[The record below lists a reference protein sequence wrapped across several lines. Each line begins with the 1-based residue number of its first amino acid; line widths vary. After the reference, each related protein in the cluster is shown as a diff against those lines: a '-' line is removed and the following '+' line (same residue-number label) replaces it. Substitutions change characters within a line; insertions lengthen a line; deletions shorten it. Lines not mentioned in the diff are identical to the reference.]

1 MSRSNTD
8 LRDETS
14 DFALEYAALHSGA
27 GLIDLSGAG
36 VLEASGSNAVQ
47 FLNGLVSND
56 IKMLSP
62 GEGTIAAFLNVQGKV
77 LALSRIYRTENALLL
92 ELEAC
97 NRLRILRNLS
107 RFVPAGGFF
116 VSDLSEKTA
125 IFSVQGPRSDQL
137 AAALTGSVPG
147 VAPYS
152 HREELI
158 DGIKVRIA
166 NHARCGPKGFDLFVP
181 ADLSDRLL
189 TAILELAA
197 GYGGR
202 LVGRAAFD
210 TARIEAGIASEPHD
224 IDESH
229 ILLETGRN
237 DAVSYTKGCYLGQ
250 EIIAR
255 IHWRGRPA
263 KQLTGLLLQ
272 PDNESE
278 TIDFKSALLFAEDG
292 KKVGD
297 IKSIT
302 YSPRLGRSIALGYV
316 HRNYLEP
323 GTSLLVKIDDRE
335 MGRAEV
341 TSLPFI
347 VEN

>member
-8 LRDETS
+8 LRDVTS

-36 VLEASGSNAVQ
+36 VLEVSGSNAVQ

-56 IKMLSP
+56 VKMLSP

-77 LALSRIYRTENALLL
+77 LALSRIYRTENKFLL

-97 NRLRILRNLS
+97 NRLKILHNLS

-125 IFSVQGPRSDQL
+125 IFSVQGPRSDEL

-147 VAPYS
+147 AAPYS
-152 HREELI
+152 HREALI

-166 NHARCGPKGFDLFVP
+166 NHARCGPKGFDMFAP
-181 ADLSDRLL
+181 ADLSDKLL
-189 TAILELAA
+189 TAILEPAA
-197 GYGGR
+197 CR

-210 TARIEAGIASEPHD
+210 TARIEAGVALEPHD

-263 KQLTGLLLQ
+263 KQITGLLLRI
-272 PDNESE
+272 DEASE
-278 TIDFKSALLFAEDG
+278 TIDFQSALLFAEDG

-323 GTSLLVKIDDRE
+323 GTSLIVRIDDRE

-341 TSLPFI
+341 TSLPFT

>member
-1 MSRSNTD
+1 MSWSNTD
-8 LRDETS
+8 LGGKTS
-14 DFALEYAALHSGA
+14 DFALEYAALHAGA

-36 VLEASGSNAVQ
+36 VFEVSGSNAVQ

-56 IKMLSP
+56 VKMLSP
-62 GEGTIAAFLNVQGKV
+62 GEGVIAAFLNVQGKV
-77 LALSRIYRTENALLL
+77 LALSRIYRTEDALLL

-97 NRLRILRNLS
+97 NRLKILHNLS

-116 VSDLSEKTA
+116 VNDLSEKTA
-125 IFSVQGPRSDQL
+125 VLSVQGPRSDEL
-137 AAALTGSVPG
+137 VAALTGSVPG
-147 VAPYS
+147 VAQYS
-152 HREELI
+152 HHEELI
-158 DGIKVRIA
+158 NGIKVRIA
-166 NHARCGPKGFDLFVP
+166 NHARCGPKGFDLFAP
-181 ADLSDRLL
+181 ADLSDKIL

-202 LVGRAAFD
+202 LVERRAFD
-210 TARIEAGIASEPHD
+210 TARIEAGIASEPQE

-263 KQLTGLLLQ
+263 KQLIGLLLQ
-272 PDNESE
+272 PSNESE
-278 TIDFKSALLFAEDG
+278 TIDFKSALLFAEDR
-292 KKVGD
+292 KKVGE
-297 IKSIT
+297 IKSVT

-323 GTSLLVKIDDRE
+323 GTSLIMKIDDSE

-341 TSLPFI
+341 TSLPFTI
-347 VEN
+347 EN